1 MARPFVPEGLKKDVS
16 LQVRATK
23 QDVDAIKTSVQNI
36 RTTLMV
42 LKRMEGGDAYPE
54 SKTADI
60 LKAAVQYYDDA
71 LRKELAEK
79 IKGMS

>member
-1 MARPFVPEGLKKDVS
+1 MARPFMPEGEKKDVS

-23 QDVDAIKTSVQNI
+23 SDVDAIKSAVQNI

-42 LKRMEGGDAYPE
+42 LKRVEGGDKYPV

-60 LKAAVQYYDDA
+60 LKAAVQHYDEV
-71 LRKELAEK
+71 LRNELAAR
-79 IKGMS
+79 INAMP